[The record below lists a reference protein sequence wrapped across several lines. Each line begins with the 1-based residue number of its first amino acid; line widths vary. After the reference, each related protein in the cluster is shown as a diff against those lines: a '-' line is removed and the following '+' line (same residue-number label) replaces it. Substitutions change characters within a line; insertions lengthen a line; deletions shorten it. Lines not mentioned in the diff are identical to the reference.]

1 VAEKDADKDTIK
13 ENYNP
18 LNDMVLTRHGFVK
31 GKEKSFLQNLKD
43 KPFVG
48 IIGIPPKEV
57 MIELVKKNAIIL
69 SLDMYKVDQ
78 LITEPTDN
86 ILPRAYCAQIK
97 RIIANIL
104 SVTDY
109 WTGDVIDSV
118 LVGRN
123 PISEIIIETSEIARC
138 NEMGF
143 VADFIADELNIKLT
157 RVKNA
162 DIERKGDYIC
172 KSSIPLDEKF
182 GKIAGYFY
190 RDLEKAKP
198 FKPEYVKPKCA
209 FWGTPPW
216 GDFSLANY
224 FPDETHVYG
233 WTRCVENMTPGDL
246 KLELEFDIDI
256 PTVFFAQSFCP
267 KAGLASYLANKHPRG
282 IFIDMDLGLTRS
294 TVAKLTAFLQLNGV
308 I

>member
-1 VAEKDADKDTIK
+1 MRIILENKDDA
-13 ENYNP
+13 NYNP
-18 LNDMVLTRHGFVK
+18 MQDMVLTRHGFVK
-31 GKEKSFLQNLKD
+31 GKEKSFLQNPKD

-48 IIGIPPKEV
+48 IIGIPPREV
-57 MIELVKKNAIIL
+57 MDELIQKSAIIL

-86 ILPRAYCAQIK
+86 VLPKAYCAQIK

-109 WTGDVIDSV
+109 WTEDVMDSV

-123 PISEIIIETSEIARC
+123 PISEIIIEDSEICRC

-143 VADFIADELNIKLT
+143 VADFIENELKIKLR
-157 RVKNA
+157 RVKNN
-162 DIERKGDYIC
+162 DLERKGDFIC
-172 KSSIPLDEKF
+172 KSGIPLDEKF

-190 RDLEKAKP
+190 RDMEKKKP
-198 FKPEYVKPKCA
+198 FRPEYVKPKCA

-216 GDFSLANY
+216 GDFSIANY

-233 WTRCVENMTPGDL
+233 WTRCVENLTPGDL
-246 KLELEFDIDI
+246 KLELEFNPDV
-256 PTVFFAQSFCP
+256 PTVFFSQSFCP

-282 IFIDMDLGLTRS
+282 IFIDMDIGLTRS
-294 TVAKLTAFLQLNGV
+294 TVAKLTAFLQLNNV

>member
-1 VAEKDADKDTIK
+1 MLEKDTDKDAVN
-13 ENYNP
+13 ENYNSM
-18 LNDMVLTRHGFVK
+18 NDMVLTRHGFIK
-31 GKEKSFLQNLKD
+31 GKEKSFLQNPKD

-48 IIGIPPKEV
+48 IIGVPPKEV
-57 MIELVKKNAIIL
+57 MLELVKKNAIIL
-69 SLDMYKVDQ
+69 SLDMYKIDQ

-86 ILPRAYCAQIK
+86 ILPKAYCAQIK

-109 WTGDVIDSV
+109 WTDDLIDSV

-123 PISEIIIETSEIARC
+123 PMSEIIIETSEIARC

-143 VADFIADELNIKLT
+143 VADFIENELKIKLL
-157 RVKNA
+157 RVKNE
-162 DIERKGDYIC
+162 DIEKKGDYIC
-172 KSSIPLDEKF
+172 KSGIPLDEKF

-190 RDLEKAKP
+190 RDIEKAKP

-216 GDFSLANY
+216 GDFSIANY

-233 WTRCVENMTPGDL
+233 WTRCVENMTPADL
-246 KLELEFDIDI
+246 KLELEFDPDI

-282 IFIDMDLGLTRS
+282 IFIDMDIGLTRS
-294 TVAKLTAFLQLNGV
+294 AVAKLTAFLQLNGV